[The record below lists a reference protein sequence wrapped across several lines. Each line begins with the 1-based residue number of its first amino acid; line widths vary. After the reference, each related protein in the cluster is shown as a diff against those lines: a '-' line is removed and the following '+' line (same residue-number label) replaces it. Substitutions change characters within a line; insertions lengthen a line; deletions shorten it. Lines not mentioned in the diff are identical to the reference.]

1 MNATALALPTPLPA
15 LGPQHDAAPPPATPV
30 ARLALLAATCVEQT
44 AELMRLACRR
54 GQLEDASAAAR
65 IAMPLAT
72 AHSPHE
78 ALLRVLAEAQ
88 PALMVAPEER
98 RLYLLRNADGTASAL
113 MRLRDN
119 GRIGLNATTET
130 TRWTLRDGDLE
141 LCDAEG
147 RASNRFVLC
156 GERGGLRLYLGE
168 HVADGTPRLLQEVRC
183 TYARLSLL
191 DPELSDPFCG
201 LYDVDAMVPADLPPK
216 PALLLGAP
224 HSGADQLAAVLNR
237 QGNVFFD
244 GDLLHPQAI
253 HLAEGTPPP
262 TAAATLHAIRE
273 KDAPWFAR
281 MVMGRTVDTAGRD
294 LTAVSVRGFTLA
306 PAHNKAALDWAIA
319 EPAMRI
325 VYVVRSNLLAE
336 FADILDTQVSAQP
349 ATTTGRLHF
358 EPERFGRFIE
368 MKQRYLSGV
377 RNRLVQRNGDTVEV
391 DGSRLNA
398 PTIAELMGFLTDTD
412 DMRTLVDA
420 APATQARRVIERF
433 DNPEAVLPCLRAISR
448 LGWAEIEGSVL
459 DAD

>member
-1 MNATALALPTPLPA
+1 MIATALAMPTPLPA
-15 LGPQHDAAPPPATPV
+15 SGLQHDAASLLAAPSPG
-30 ARLALLAATCVEQT
+30 LALLAASCVEQT

-65 IAMPLAT
+65 IAMPLAA

-98 RLYLLRNADGTASAL
+98 RLYLLRSADGTASGL

-119 GRIGLNATTET
+119 GRVSPIAASET
-130 TRWTLRDGDLE
+130 ARWTLRDGDLE

-147 RASNRFVLC
+147 RAGIRFVLC

-191 DPELSDPFCG
+191 DPELADPFCG
-201 LYDVDAMVPADLPPK
+201 LYGVDAMVPAELPAK

-224 HSGADQLAAVLNR
+224 HSGADRLAAVLNR
-237 QGNVFFD
+237 HGDLFFE

-253 HLAEGTPPP
+253 HLAEGPPP
-262 TAAATLHAIRE
+262 QRAAATLHAMRE
-273 KDAPWFAR
+273 KDAPWFVR
-281 MVMGRTVDTAGRD
+281 MVMGRTVDATGRD
-294 LTAVSVRGFTLA
+294 LSAVSVRGFTLA
-306 PAHNKAALDWAIA
+306 PAHHQAALDWAIA

-325 VYVVRSNLLAE
+325 VYIVRSNLLAE
-336 FADILDTQVSAQP
+336 FADILESQTGTSPSSANGP
-349 ATTTGRLHF
+349 LHF

-368 MKQRYLSGV
+368 MKQRYLAGV
-377 RNRLVQRNGDTVEV
+377 RSRLVARNGDTVEV

-398 PTIAELMGFLTDTD
+398 PTIAELRGFLTDTD
-412 DMRTLVDA
+412 AARTLA
-420 APATQARRVIERF
+420 ADPPAHGACRVIERF
-433 DNPEAVLPCLRAISR
+433 DNPEAVLPCLRSIGR
-448 LGWAEIEGSVL
+448 LSWAEVEGSVL
-459 DAD
+459 DTD

>member
-1 MNATALALPTPLPA
+1 MIATALAMPTPLPA
-15 LGPQHDAAPPPATPV
+15 LGPQHDAALPLAAPV
-30 ARLALLAATCVEQT
+30 GGLALLATTCVEQT

-65 IAMPLAT
+65 IAMPLAV

-88 PALMVAPEER
+88 PTLMLTPEER
-98 RLYLLRNADGTASAL
+98 RIYLLRNADGSASGL

-119 GRIGLNATTET
+119 GRIGLKPTAEAA
-130 TRWTLRDGDLE
+130 RWTLRDGDLE

-147 RASNRFVLC
+147 RASSRFVLC

-168 HVADGTPRLLQEVRC
+168 QVADGTPRLLQEVRC
-183 TYARLSLL
+183 TFARLSLL
-191 DPELSDPFCG
+191 DPELADPFCG
-201 LYDVDAMVPADLPPK
+201 LYDVDAMVPADLPAK
-216 PALLLGAP
+216 PALLLAAP
-224 HSGADQLAAVLNR
+224 HSGADRLAAVLNR
-237 QGNVFFD
+237 HGDVFFD

-253 HLAEGTPPP
+253 HLAEGRLPAN
-262 TAAATLHAIRE
+262 AATTLHAIRE

-319 EPAMRI
+319 EPSLRI

-336 FADILDTQVSAQP
+336 FADILDSQARLTPGSAG
-349 ATTTGRLHF
+349 GRLHF

-368 MKQRYLSGV
+368 MKQRHLTGV

-398 PTIAELMGFLTDTD
+398 PTIAELLGFLTDTD
-412 DMRTLVDA
+412 PPQALVAEPAA
-420 APATQARRVIERF
+420 APARRVIERF

-459 DAD
+459 DLD